1 MPSLRRTLSSPAVR
15 SSPYPTSL
23 SEQAAMLRSQGTGGH
38 RRSTGSES
46 IGRRVLADIEWW
58 RVVDGQCLVSPD
70 HDDEDVGRDE
80 RDTEQVPL
88 HVAADRVQ
96 PPQYSEVDR
105 SFVPFT
111 WNPSLTE
118 PSEVCVKPCPR
129 FLYASRLMRHCRP
142 YYQWCPRRRLARDTV
157 GIRRRRRWNRRPN
170 CPKPPLKA
178 CAWTSSTSTWAP
190 GMPTRSF
197 PRTRREDVPGAERC
211 RPTLPFAPRHLRTFL
226 PSKAI
231 SKRCTPTSRC
241 PRFHRA
247 PRPSSTEAAH
257 PIITQLA
264 ETLPKFCT
272 PASPPYL
279 ISSHVAKLFTAFAIH
294 SHTCICTI
302 SIVTPNPHYS
312 CYSSASS
319 PVNEHP

>member
-118 PSEVCVKPCPR
+118 PSEAILSVV
-129 FLYASRLMRHCRP
+129 
-142 YYQWCPRRRLARDTV
+142 
-157 GIRRRRRWNRRPN
+157 
-170 CPKPPLKA
+170 
-178 CAWTSSTSTWAP
+178 
-190 GMPTRSF
+190 PTTP
-197 PRTRREDVPGAERC
+197 PRTRHGRDSSSSSLESTPE
-211 RPTLPFAPRHLRTFL
+211 LP
-226 PSKAI
+226 
-231 SKRCTPTSRC
+231 
-241 PRFHRA
+241 
-247 PRPSSTEAAH
+247 
-257 PIITQLA
+257 
-264 ETLPKFCT
+264 ETTIEGMRLDLEYLDLGT
-272 PASPPYL
+272 RDADSELPPYTAGRRARSGAVPAYL
-279 ISSHVAKLFTAFAIH
+279 TIRAQTFADFLALQSDFQEVYADFTVSPLSSRSPAIF
-294 SHTCICTI
+294 
-302 SIVTPNPHYS
+302 N
-312 CYSSASS
+312 
-319 PVNEHP
+319 